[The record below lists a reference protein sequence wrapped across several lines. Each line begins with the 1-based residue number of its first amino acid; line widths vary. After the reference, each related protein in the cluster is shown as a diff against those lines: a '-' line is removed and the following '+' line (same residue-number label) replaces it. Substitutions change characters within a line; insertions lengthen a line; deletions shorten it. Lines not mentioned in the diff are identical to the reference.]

1 VDRLSITVSAMTLG
15 AIGLSATTTAVSTSS
30 SALSALSLIDT
41 AIKSVNTMRS
51 DMGAYVNRL
60 EFALSN
66 LSNQIYNTQDA
77 ESRIRDV
84 DFAKETTEFTRSQIL
99 VQSATSMLAQAN
111 QVPQGALSLLS

>member
-1 VDRLSITVSAMTLG
+1 MSEAESSPSAIRLNQSPKAQF
-15 AIGLSATTTAVSTSS
+15 
-30 SALSALSLIDT
+30 IDT

-60 EFALSN
+60 EFAISN
-66 LSNQIYNTQDA
+66 LSNQVYNTQDA

-84 DFAKETTEFTRSQIL
+84 DFAKETTEFTRAQIL

-111 QVPQGALSLLS
+111 QVPQGVLSLLGR